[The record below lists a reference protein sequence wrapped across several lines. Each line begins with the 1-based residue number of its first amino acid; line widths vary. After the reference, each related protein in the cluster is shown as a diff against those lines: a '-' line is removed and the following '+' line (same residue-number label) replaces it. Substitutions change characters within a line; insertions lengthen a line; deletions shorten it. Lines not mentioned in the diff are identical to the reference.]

1 GADTAETTFDDDGM
15 AELLEYP
22 EEVALPELNEDDEML
37 EYPEEL
43 PDEELWDE
51 SIMLED
57 EEENEEVFEPA
68 ESDIIQSSDH
78 LPEQSPEAEPA
89 PPAEQ
94 RSEPA
99 IRQKSELEAAPVSE
113 QKGLSEQSM
122 LNLFQYLKNLT
133 EELPEPQKKAF
144 KASEAR
150 LKMEYVIDKLEGH
163 KGLFKSLTEKVN
175 SSPEPQPPFQKK
187 SKPDPLAVAKTLAYL
202 SNMAKTLPDKDLTH
216 VIEKKVDTVVKGLV
230 SDGGH
235 RE

>member
-1 GADTAETTFDDDGM
+1 M

-22 EEVALPELNEDDEML
+22 EEVALPELNEEDEML

-43 PDEELWDE
+43 PDEELCDE

-68 ESDIIQSSDH
+68 ESDVTQSSDQ
-78 LPEQSPEAEPA
+78 LSEQPPEAEAA
-89 PPAEQ
+89 PFSEQ
-94 RSEPA
+94 RSEPV
-99 IRQKSELEAAPVSE
+99 IGQKPAPEAAHPSE
-113 QKGLSEQSM
+113 QRGLSEQSM

-163 KGLFKSLTEKVN
+163 KGLFKSLAEKVN
-175 SSPEPQPPFQKK
+175 SSPEPQPPIQKK